1 MKSIKTL
8 GIIIVMI
15 SMITIIFTGC
25 GEEKKAAVAASD
37 CR

>member
-8 GIIIVMI
+8 GIIIVII

-25 GEEKKAAVAASD
+25 GEEK
-37 CR
+37 RRL